1 MQQLNSIMKK
11 ILIIT
16 YYWPPAGGPGVQ
28 RWLKFT
34 KYLPDFGLDTYVYI
48 PENPS
53 YPILDETLSKDINP
67 KVKIIPNKIWEPYQL
82 AEKLNPKNKAYKG
95 GHFEKKENQSFLSKV
110 SVFVRGNF
118 FIPDAR
124 KFWVKPSAEYLQEFI
139 QKEKIDTIVTS
150 GPPHSLHLIGLKLK
164 KQFPNLQWLAD
175 FRDPWTQIS
184 YHKELKL
191 TSWAAK
197 KHENLERE
205 VMQTADIVLATSY
218 SDGENFKKIGAN
230 RVEVIT
236 NGFEEVK
243 QEQTEKDKNHFQIT
257 YSGGLEMLR
266 NPVALWQA
274 LAEITKENTTF
285 KQDFKLN
292 FYGSL
297 AEDVKQI
304 ILQNNL
310 SDNLVIHGYVSHQ
323 ESLNAINKANLLV
336 LTNFDN
342 EASKGIIPG
351 KLFEYMATG
360 NPILAIGPKDAD
372 VEKILKKT
380 EAGNY
385 FSHQDT
391 SAIKSF
397 ILTLYKHWLANPNQK
412 FETNESEVQQFS
424 RKNLTKKLV
433 EIINS

>member
-1 MQQLNSIMKK
+1 MKK

-34 KYLPDFGLDTYVYI
+34 KYLPEFGYETYVYI

-53 YPILDETLSKDINP
+53 YPILDDTLAKDVNP
-67 KVKIIPNKIWEPYQL
+67 KVKLIKNKIWEPYQL

-95 GHFEKKENQSFLSKV
+95 GHFEKKENQSLLSKL

-124 KFWVKPSAEYLQEFI
+124 KFWVNPSAEYLKNFL
-139 QKEKIDTIVTS
+139 QKENIDTIVTS

-164 KQFPNLQWLAD
+164 KQLPNIKWLAD

-197 KHENLERE
+197 KHEDLERE
-205 VMQTADIVLATSY
+205 VMQKADVILATSY
-218 SDGENFKKIGAN
+218 ADGENFKKIGAKW
-230 RVEVIT
+230 VEVIT

-243 QEQTEKDKNHFQIT
+243 QQTEKDQKYFHLT
-257 YSGGLEMLR
+257 YSGGLEILR
-266 NPVALWQA
+266 NPISLWKALSEII
-274 LAEITKENTTF
+274 AENQSFKE
-285 KQDFKLN
+285 DFKLD

-297 AEDVKQI
+297 ADDVKQTI
-304 ILQNNL
+304 IDQGLENNL
-310 SDNLVIHGYVSHQ
+310 IVHGYVSHQ
-323 ESLNAINKANLLV
+323 ESLNAINAANILL

-342 EASKGIIPG
+342 QASKGIIPG

-360 NPILAIGPKDAD
+360 NPILAIGPTDAD
-372 VEKILKKT
+372 VEKILQKT

-385 FSHQDT
+385 FMHQEEEEM
-391 SAIKSF
+391 KGF
-397 ILTLYKHWLANPNQK
+397 ILSVYKQWLVNPNQK
-412 FETNESEVQQFS
+412 FETNEKEVQQFN
-424 RKNLTKKLV
+424 RKNLTSKLV
-433 EIINS
+433 EVMNRL

>member
-1 MQQLNSIMKK
+1 MKK

-34 KYLPDFGLDTYVYI
+34 KYLPEFGYEPYVYI

-53 YPILDETLSKDINP
+53 YPIIDETLAKDINP
-67 KVKIIPNKIWEPYQL
+67 KVKIVKNKIWEPYQL
-82 AEKLNPKNKAYKG
+82 AEKLNPKNKAYKS
-95 GHFEKKENQSFLSKV
+95 GHFEKKESQSFMSKL
-110 SVFVRGNF
+110 SVFIRGNF

-124 KFWVKPSAEYLQEFI
+124 KFWINPSIEFI
-139 QKEKIDTIVTS
+139 QEYIQKENIDTIVTS
-150 GPPHSLHLIGLKLK
+150 GPPHSLHLIGLGLK
-164 KQFPNLQWLAD
+164 KLNPNLRWIAD

-197 KHENLERE
+197 KHEDLEHE
-205 VMQTADIVLATSY
+205 VMSKANLVLATSY
-218 SDGENFKKIGAN
+218 TDGDNFKKIGAK

-243 QEQTEKDKNHFQIT
+243 QEIEKDKEYFHIT

-266 NPVALWQA
+266 NPLSLWKA
-274 LAEITKENTTF
+274 INDLSKSNSSF
-285 KQDFKLN
+285 KNDLKLN

-297 AEDVKQI
+297 ADDVKQTI
-304 ILQNNL
+304 VDEGLN
-310 SDNLVIHGYVSHQ
+310 SNLVVHGYVSHQ
-323 ESLNAINKANLLV
+323 ESLDAINKANVLL

-342 EASKGIIPG
+342 VASKGIIPG

-360 NPILAIGPKDAD
+360 NPILAVGPNEAD
-372 VEKILKKT
+372 VEKILLKT
-380 EAGNY
+380 KAGEY
-385 FSHQDT
+385 FNHQEVEK
-391 SAIKSF
+391 IKST
-397 ILTLYKHWLANPNQK
+397 ILNIYNQWLVNPKSK
-412 FETNESEVQQFS
+412 FMTNEKEVQQFN
-424 RKNLTKKLV
+424 RKNLTKKLA
-433 EIINS
+433 EIIHTI

>member
-1 MQQLNSIMKK
+1 MKK

-34 KYLPDFGLDTYVYI
+34 KYLPEFGYETYVYI

-53 YPILDETLSKDINP
+53 YPILDETLAKDVNP
-67 KVKIIPNKIWEPYQL
+67 KVKLIKNKIWEPYQL

-95 GHFEKKENQSFLSKV
+95 GHFEKKENQSLLSKL

-124 KFWVKPSAEYLQEFI
+124 KFWVNPSVAYLKDFL
-139 QKEKIDTIVTS
+139 QKENIDTIVTS

-164 KQFPNLQWLAD
+164 KQLPNIKWLAD

-205 VMQTADIVLATSY
+205 VMQKADVILATSY
-218 SDGENFKKIGAN
+218 ADGENFKKIGAKW
-230 RVEVIT
+230 VEVIT

-243 QEQTEKDKNHFQIT
+243 QQTEKDQKYFHLT
-257 YSGGLEMLR
+257 YSGGLEILR
-266 NPVALWQA
+266 NPASLWKALSEII
-274 LAEITKENTTF
+274 AENQSFKE
-285 KQDFKLN
+285 DFKLD

-297 AEDVKQI
+297 ADDVKQTI
-304 ILQNNL
+304 IDQGLENNL
-310 SDNLVIHGYVSHQ
+310 IVHGYVSHQ
-323 ESLNAINKANLLV
+323 ESLNAINAANILL

-342 EASKGIIPG
+342 QASKGIIPG

-360 NPILAIGPKDAD
+360 NPILAIGPTDAD
-372 VEKILKKT
+372 VEKILQKT

-385 FSHQDT
+385 FMPQQVEEM
-391 SAIKSF
+391 KGF
-397 ILTLYKHWLANPNQK
+397 ILSVYKQWLVNPNQK
-412 FETNESEVQQFS
+412 FETNKKEVQQFN
-424 RKNLTKKLV
+424 RKNLTSKLV
-433 EIINS
+433 EVMNRL

>member
-1 MQQLNSIMKK
+1 MKK

-34 KYLPDFGLDTYVYI
+34 KYLPEFGYESHVYI

-53 YPILDETLSKDINP
+53 YPIIDETLAKDINP
-67 KVKIIPNKIWEPYQL
+67 KVKIVKNKIWEPYQL
-82 AEKLNPKNKAYKG
+82 AEKLNPKNKAYKS
-95 GHFEKKENQSFLSKV
+95 GHFEKKESQSFMSKL
-110 SVFVRGNF
+110 SVFIRGNF

-124 KFWVKPSAEYLQEFI
+124 KFWINPSIEFI
-139 QKEKIDTIVTS
+139 QDYIQKENIDTIVTS
-150 GPPHSLHLIGLKLK
+150 GPPHSLHLIGLGLK
-164 KQFPNLQWLAD
+164 KSNPNLRWIAD

-197 KHENLERE
+197 KHEDLEHE
-205 VMQTADIVLATSY
+205 VMSKANLVLATSY
-218 SDGENFKKIGAN
+218 TDGDNFKKIGAK

-243 QEQTEKDKNHFQIT
+243 QEIEKDKEYFHIT

-266 NPVALWQA
+266 NPLSLWKA
-274 LAEITKENTTF
+274 INDLSKSNSSF
-285 KQDFKLN
+285 KNDLKLN

-297 AEDVKQI
+297 ADDVKQTI
-304 ILQNNL
+304 VDEGLN
-310 SDNLVIHGYVSHQ
+310 SNLVVHGYVSHQ
-323 ESLNAINKANLLV
+323 ESLDAINKANVLL

-342 EASKGIIPG
+342 VASKGIIPG

-360 NPILAIGPKDAD
+360 NPILAVGPNDAD
-372 VEKILKKT
+372 VEKILLKT
-380 EAGNY
+380 KAGEY
-385 FSHQDT
+385 FNHQEVEK
-391 SAIKSF
+391 IKST
-397 ILTLYKHWLANPNQK
+397 ILNIYNQWLVNPKSK
-412 FETNESEVQQFS
+412 FMTNEKEVQQFN
-424 RKNLTKKLV
+424 RKNLTKKLA
-433 EIINS
+433 EIIHTI

>member
-1 MQQLNSIMKK
+1 MKK

-34 KYLPDFGLDTYVYI
+34 KYLPEFGYETYVYI

-53 YPILDETLSKDINP
+53 YPILDETLAKDVNP
-67 KVKIIPNKIWEPYQL
+67 KVKLIKNKIWEPYQL

-95 GHFEKKENQSFLSKV
+95 GHFEKKENQSLLSKL

-124 KFWVKPSAEYLQEFI
+124 KFWVNPSAEYLKDFL
-139 QKEKIDTIVTS
+139 QKENIDAIVTS

-164 KQFPNLQWLAD
+164 KQLPNIKWLAD

-197 KHENLERE
+197 KHENLERA
-205 VMQTADIVLATSY
+205 VMQKADVILATSY
-218 SDGENFKKIGAN
+218 ADGENFKKIGAKC
-230 RVEVIT
+230 VEVIT

-243 QEQTEKDKNHFQIT
+243 QQTEKDQKYFHLT
-257 YSGGLEMLR
+257 YSGGLEILR
-266 NPVALWQA
+266 NPASLWKALSEII
-274 LAEITKENTTF
+274 AENQSFKE
-285 KQDFKLN
+285 DFKLD

-297 AEDVKQI
+297 ADDVKQTI
-304 ILQNNL
+304 IDQGLENNL
-310 SDNLVIHGYVSHQ
+310 IVHGYVSHQ
-323 ESLNAINKANLLV
+323 ESLNAINAANILL

-342 EASKGIIPG
+342 QASKGIIPG

-360 NPILAIGPKDAD
+360 NPILAIGPTDAD
-372 VEKILKKT
+372 VEKILQKT

-385 FSHQDT
+385 FMPQQVEEM
-391 SAIKSF
+391 KGF
-397 ILTLYKHWLANPNQK
+397 ILSVYRQWLVNPNQK
-412 FETNESEVQQFS
+412 FETNEKEVQQFN
-424 RKNLTKKLV
+424 RKNLTSKLV
-433 EIINS
+433 EVMNRL

>member
-1 MQQLNSIMKK
+1 MKK

-34 KYLPDFGLDTYVYI
+34 KYLPEFGYETYVYI

-53 YPILDETLSKDINP
+53 YPILDDTLAKDVNP
-67 KVKIIPNKIWEPYQL
+67 KVKLIKNKIWEPYQL

-95 GHFEKKENQSFLSKV
+95 GHFEKKENQSLLSKL

-124 KFWVKPSAEYLQEFI
+124 KFWVNPSAEYLKNFL
-139 QKEKIDTIVTS
+139 QKENIDTIVTS

-164 KQFPNLQWLAD
+164 KQLPNIKWLAD

-205 VMQTADIVLATSY
+205 VMQKADVILATSY
-218 SDGENFKKIGAN
+218 ADGENFKKIGAKC
-230 RVEVIT
+230 VEVIT

-243 QEQTEKDKNHFQIT
+243 QQTEKDQKYFHLT
-257 YSGGLEMLR
+257 YSGGLEILR
-266 NPVALWQA
+266 NPASLWKALSEII
-274 LAEITKENTTF
+274 AENQSFKE
-285 KQDFKLN
+285 DFKLD

-297 AEDVKQI
+297 ADDVKQTI
-304 ILQNNL
+304 IDQGLENNL
-310 SDNLVIHGYVSHQ
+310 IVHGYVSHQ
-323 ESLNAINKANLLV
+323 ESLNAINAANILL

-342 EASKGIIPG
+342 QASKGIIPG

-360 NPILAIGPKDAD
+360 NPILAIGPTDAD
-372 VEKILKKT
+372 VEKILQKT

-385 FSHQDT
+385 FMPQQVEEM
-391 SAIKSF
+391 KGF
-397 ILTLYKHWLANPNQK
+397 ILSVYRQWLVNPNQK
-412 FETNESEVQQFS
+412 FETNEKEVQQFN
-424 RKNLTKKLV
+424 RKNLTSKLV
-433 EIINS
+433 EVMNRL

>member
-1 MQQLNSIMKK
+1 MKK

-34 KYLPDFGLDTYVYI
+34 KYLPEFGYETFVYT

-53 YPILDETLSKDINP
+53 YPILDETLAKDINP
-67 KVKIIPNKIWEPYQL
+67 EVKIVKNKIWEPYQL

-95 GHFEKKENQSFLSKV
+95 GHFEKKENQSFMSRL

-124 KFWVKPSAEYLQEFI
+124 KFWVNPSVNYLKDFL
-139 QKEKIDTIVTS
+139 QKENIDTIVTS

-164 KQFPNLQWLAD
+164 EQLPTVKWLAD

-197 KHENLERE
+197 KHENLERD
-205 VMQTADIVLATSY
+205 VMQKADVVLATSY
-218 SDGENFKKIGAN
+218 ADGENFKKIGAK

-236 NGFEEVK
+236 NGFEQVK
-243 QEQTEKDKNHFQIT
+243 QKVEKDQSNFNIT

-266 NPVALWQA
+266 NPIALWKA
-274 LAEITKENTTF
+274 LAEILQENNSF
-285 KQDFKLN
+285 REDLKLN

-297 AEDVKQI
+297 ADDVKQTI
-304 ILQNNL
+304 IEAGLNT
-310 SDNLVIHGYVSHQ
+310 NLVVHGYVSHQ
-323 ESLNAINKANLLV
+323 ESLDAINKANILV

-351 KLFEYMATG
+351 KLFEYMATE
-360 NPILAIGPKDAD
+360 NPILAIGPEDAD
-372 VEKILKKT
+372 VEKILSKT
-380 EAGNY
+380 KAGDY
-385 FSHQDT
+385 FSHQDVT
-391 SAIKSF
+391 QIKLF
-397 ILTLYKHWLANPNQK
+397 ILCIYKQWLANPNQK
-412 FETNESEVQQFS
+412 FETNEIELQQFN

-433 EIINS
+433 EIIG

>member
-1 MQQLNSIMKK
+1 MKK

-34 KYLPDFGLDTYVYI
+34 KYLPEFGYETYVYI

-53 YPILDETLSKDINP
+53 YPILDDTLAKDVNP
-67 KVKIIPNKIWEPYQL
+67 KVKLIKNKIWEPYQL

-95 GHFEKKENQSFLSKV
+95 GHFEKKENQSLLSKL

-124 KFWVKPSAEYLQEFI
+124 KFWVNPSAEYLKDFL
-139 QKEKIDTIVTS
+139 QKENIDTIVTS

-164 KQFPNLQWLAD
+164 KQLPNIKWLAD

-205 VMQTADIVLATSY
+205 VMQKADVILATSY
-218 SDGENFKKIGAN
+218 ADGENFKKIGAN
-230 RVEVIT
+230 SVEVIT

-243 QEQTEKDKNHFQIT
+243 QQTEKDQKYFHLT
-257 YSGGLEMLR
+257 YSGGLEILR
-266 NPVALWQA
+266 NPTSLWKALSEII
-274 LAEITKENTTF
+274 AENQSFKE
-285 KQDFKLN
+285 DFKLD

-297 AEDVKQI
+297 ADDVKQTI
-304 ILQNNL
+304 IDQGLENNL
-310 SDNLVIHGYVSHQ
+310 IVHGYVSHQ
-323 ESLNAINKANLLV
+323 ESLNAINAANILL

-342 EASKGIIPG
+342 QASKGIIPG

-360 NPILAIGPKDAD
+360 NPILAIGPTDAD
-372 VEKILKKT
+372 VEKILQKT

-385 FSHQDT
+385 FMPQQVEEM
-391 SAIKSF
+391 KGF
-397 ILTLYKHWLANPNQK
+397 ILSVYKQWLVNPNQK
-412 FETNESEVQQFS
+412 FETNEKEVQQFN

-433 EIINS
+433 KVVDKL

>member
-1 MQQLNSIMKK
+1 MKK

-34 KYLPDFGLDTYVYI
+34 KYLPEFGYEPHVYI

-53 YPILDETLSKDINP
+53 YPIIDETLAKDINP
-67 KVKIIPNKIWEPYQL
+67 KVKIVKNKIWEPYQL

-95 GHFEKKENQSFLSKV
+95 GHFEKKESQSFMSKL

-124 KFWVKPSAEYLQEFI
+124 KFWIKPSIQFLKEYLE
-139 QKEKIDTIVTS
+139 KEGIDTIVTS
-150 GPPHSLHLIGLKLK
+150 GPPHSMHLIGLGLK
-164 KQFPNLQWLAD
+164 ELNPNLKWMAD

-191 TSWAAK
+191 TNWAAK
-197 KHENLERE
+197 KHEDLEYAVMTKANL
-205 VMQTADIVLATSY
+205 VLATSY
-218 SDGENFKKIGAN
+218 SDGDNFKKIGAKN
-230 RVEVIT
+230 VEVIT

-243 QEQTEKDKNHFQIT
+243 QESEKDQEFFHIT

-266 NPVALWQA
+266 NPISLWKA
-274 LAEITKENTTF
+274 INELTKSNASF
-285 KQDFKLN
+285 KNDLKLN

-297 AEDVKQI
+297 ADDVKQTI
-304 ILQNNL
+304 VDQDLSTNL
-310 SDNLVIHGYVSHQ
+310 IVHGYVSHK
-323 ESLNAINKANLLV
+323 ESLEAINKANILV

-360 NPILAIGPKDAD
+360 NPILAIGPKAAD
-372 VEKILKKT
+372 VERILNQTKSGEYFNHQDVENLKK
-380 EAGNY
+380 Y
-385 FSHQDT
+385 
-391 SAIKSF
+391 
-397 ILTLYKHWLANPNQK
+397 ILNRYNQWLANPNQM
-412 FETNESEVQQFS
+412 FDTDENEVHQFN
-424 RKNLTKKLV
+424 RKNLTKRLV
-433 EIINS
+433 QVINQL

>member
-1 MQQLNSIMKK
+1 MKK

-34 KYLPDFGLDTYVYI
+34 KYLPEFGYEPHVYI

-53 YPILDETLSKDINP
+53 YPIIDETLAKDINP
-67 KVKIIPNKIWEPYQL
+67 QIKIVKNKIWEPYQL
-82 AEKLNPKNKAYKG
+82 AEKFNPKNKAYKG
-95 GHFEKKENQSFLSKV
+95 GHFEKKENQSFMSKL

-124 KFWVKPSAEYLQEFI
+124 KFWVNPSVEFLKDYI
-139 QKEKIDTIVTS
+139 QKEQIDTIVTS

-164 KQFPNLQWLAD
+164 KQHQNIKWLAD

-197 KHENLERE
+197 KHEDLERE
-205 VMQTADIVLATSY
+205 VMQNADVVLATSY
-218 SDGENFKKIGAN
+218 ADGKNFEKIGAKH
-230 RVEVIT
+230 VEVIT

-243 QEQTEKDKNHFQIT
+243 QQTKKSNEYFELT

-266 NPVALWQA
+266 NPVSLWQA
-274 LAEITKENTTF
+274 LAEIIKENSSF
-285 KQDFKLN
+285 KTDLKLN

-297 AEDVKQI
+297 ADDVKQTI
-304 ILQNNL
+304 VEIGLKNNL
-310 SDNLVIHGYVSHQ
+310 VVHGYVSHQ
-323 ESLNAINKANLLV
+323 ESLNAINSANILL

-342 EASKGIIPG
+342 QASKGIIPG

-360 NPILAIGPKDAD
+360 NPIVAIGPTDAD
-372 VEKILKKT
+372 VEKILHKT
-380 EAGNY
+380 KAGEY
-385 FSHQDT
+385 FSHQEVNK
-391 SAIKSF
+391 IKSF
-397 ILTLYKHWLANPNQK
+397 ILSTYQQWLVNPNTK
-412 FETNESEVQQFS
+412 FDTNEEEVQQFN
-424 RKNLTKKLV
+424 RKNLTAKLAEV
-433 EIINS
+433 VDKL

>member
-1 MQQLNSIMKK
+1 MKK

-34 KYLPDFGLDTYVYI
+34 KYLPEFGYETYVYI

-53 YPILDETLSKDINP
+53 YPILDDTLAKDVNP
-67 KVKIIPNKIWEPYQL
+67 KVKLIKNKIWEPYQL

-95 GHFEKKENQSFLSKV
+95 GHFEKKENQSLLSKL

-124 KFWVKPSAEYLQEFI
+124 KFWVNPSAEYLKDFL
-139 QKEKIDTIVTS
+139 QKENIGTIVTS

-164 KQFPNLQWLAD
+164 KQLPNIKWLAD

-205 VMQTADIVLATSY
+205 VMQKADVILATSY
-218 SDGENFKKIGAN
+218 ADGENFKKIGAKC
-230 RVEVIT
+230 VEVIT

-243 QEQTEKDKNHFQIT
+243 QQTEKDQKYFHLT
-257 YSGGLEMLR
+257 YSGGLEILR
-266 NPVALWQA
+266 NPASLWKALSEII
-274 LAEITKENTTF
+274 AENQSFKE
-285 KQDFKLN
+285 DFKLD

-297 AEDVKQI
+297 ADDVKQTI
-304 ILQNNL
+304 IDQGLENNL
-310 SDNLVIHGYVSHQ
+310 IVHGYVSHQ
-323 ESLNAINKANLLV
+323 ESLNAINAANILL

-342 EASKGIIPG
+342 QASKGIIPG

-360 NPILAIGPKDAD
+360 NPILAIGPTDAD
-372 VEKILKKT
+372 VEKILQKT

-385 FSHQDT
+385 FMHLEVEEM
-391 SAIKSF
+391 KGF
-397 ILTLYKHWLANPNQK
+397 ILSVYKQWLVNPNQK
-412 FETNESEVQQFS
+412 FETNEKEVQQFN
-424 RKNLTKKLV
+424 RKNLTSKLV
-433 EIINS
+433 EVMGKL

>member
-1 MQQLNSIMKK
+1 MKK

-34 KYLPDFGLDTYVYI
+34 KYLPEFGYEPHVYI

-53 YPILDETLSKDINP
+53 YPIIDETLAKDINP
-67 KVKIIPNKIWEPYQL
+67 KVKIVKNKIWEPYQL

-95 GHFEKKENQSFLSKV
+95 GHFEKKESQSFMSKL
-110 SVFVRGNF
+110 SVFIRGNF

-124 KFWVKPSAEYLQEFI
+124 KFWINPSIEFI
-139 QKEKIDTIVTS
+139 QDYIQKENIDTIVTS
-150 GPPHSLHLIGLKLK
+150 GPPHSLHLIGLGLK
-164 KQFPNLQWLAD
+164 KLNPNLKWIAD

-197 KHENLERE
+197 KHKDLEHE
-205 VMQTADIVLATSY
+205 VMSKANLVLATSY
-218 SDGENFKKIGAN
+218 TDGDNFKKIGAK

-243 QEQTEKDKNHFQIT
+243 QETEKDIEYFHIT

-266 NPVALWQA
+266 NPLSLWKA
-274 LAEITKENTTF
+274 INDLSKSNSSF
-285 KQDFKLN
+285 KNDLKLN

-297 AEDVKQI
+297 ADDVKQTI
-304 ILQNNL
+304 VDEGLN
-310 SDNLVIHGYVSHQ
+310 SNLVVHGYVSHQ
-323 ESLNAINKANLLV
+323 ESLNAINKANVLL

-342 EASKGIIPG
+342 VASKGIIPG

-360 NPILAIGPKDAD
+360 NPILAVGPNDAD
-372 VEKILKKT
+372 VEKILLKT
-380 EAGNY
+380 KAGEY
-385 FSHQDT
+385 FNHQEVEK
-391 SAIKSF
+391 IKST
-397 ILTLYKHWLANPNQK
+397 IHNIYNQWLVNPKSK
-412 FETNESEVQQFS
+412 FLTNENAVQQFN
-424 RKNLTKKLV
+424 RKNLTKKLAK
-433 EIINS
+433 IIHTI

>member
-1 MQQLNSIMKK
+1 MKK

-34 KYLPDFGLDTYVYI
+34 KYLPEFGYDTFVYI

-53 YPILDETLSKDINP
+53 YPILDETLDKDINP
-67 KVKIIPNKIWEPYQL
+67 KVNIIKNKIWEPYQL
-82 AEKLNPKNKAYKG
+82 AEKLNPKNKSYKG
-95 GHFEKKENQSFLSKV
+95 GHFEQKEQQSLMSQL
-110 SVFVRGNF
+110 SVFIRGNF

-124 KFWVKPSAEYLQEFI
+124 KFWINPSVDYLRDFL
-139 QKEKIDTIVTS
+139 QKENIETIVTS
-150 GPPHSLHLIGLKLK
+150 GPPHSMHLIGLKLK
-164 KQFPNLQWLAD
+164 QELPNLKWLAD

-197 KHENLERE
+197 KHESLERS
-205 VMQTADIVLATSY
+205 VMQKADVVLATSY
-218 SDGENFKKIGAN
+218 ADAKNFKKIGAKK
-230 RVEVIT
+230 VEVIT

-243 QEQTEKDKNHFQIT
+243 QHIQKETTHFHIT

-266 NPVALWQA
+266 NPIVLWKALS
-274 LAEITKENTTF
+274 EIIRENPSFKE
-285 KQDFKLN
+285 DFKLN

-297 AEDVKQI
+297 AEDVKQT
-304 ILQNNL
+304 ILDLGLEQNL
-310 SDNLVIHGYVSHQ
+310 ILHGYVAHQ
-323 ESLNAINKANLLV
+323 DSLNAINLAHILL

-342 EASKGIIPG
+342 TASKGIIPG

-360 NPILAIGPKDAD
+360 NPILAIGPTDAD
-372 VEKILKKT
+372 VEKILNKT
-380 EAGNY
+380 KAGNY
-385 FSHQDT
+385 FTHQQFADVKT
-391 SAIKSF
+391 F
-397 ILTLYKHWLANPNQK
+397 ILSIYKQWLANPNQK
-412 FETNESEVQQFS
+412 FETNEEEVQQFN

-433 EIINS
+433 EIVDEL

>member
-1 MQQLNSIMKK
+1 MKK

-34 KYLPDFGLDTYVYI
+34 KYLPEFGYEPHVYI

-53 YPILDETLSKDINP
+53 YPIIDETLAKDINP
-67 KVKIIPNKIWEPYQL
+67 KVKIVKNKIWEPYQL

-95 GHFEKKENQSFLSKV
+95 GHFEKKESQSFMSKL
-110 SVFVRGNF
+110 SVFIRGNF

-124 KFWVKPSAEYLQEFI
+124 KFWINPSIEFI
-139 QKEKIDTIVTS
+139 QDYIQKENINTIVTS
-150 GPPHSLHLIGLKLK
+150 GPPHSLHLIGLGLK
-164 KQFPNLQWLAD
+164 KSNPNLRWIAD

-197 KHENLERE
+197 KHEDLEHE
-205 VMQTADIVLATSY
+205 VMSKANLVLATSY
-218 SDGENFKKIGAN
+218 TDGDNFKKIGAK

-243 QEQTEKDKNHFQIT
+243 QETEKDKEYFHIT

-266 NPVALWQA
+266 NPLSLWKA
-274 LAEITKENTTF
+274 INDLSKSNSSF
-285 KQDFKLN
+285 KNDLKLN

-297 AEDVKQI
+297 ADDVKQTI
-304 ILQNNL
+304 VDEGLN
-310 SDNLVIHGYVSHQ
+310 SNLVVHGYVSHQ
-323 ESLNAINKANLLV
+323 ESLDAINKANVLL

-342 EASKGIIPG
+342 VASKGIIPG

-360 NPILAIGPKDAD
+360 NPILAVGPNEAD
-372 VEKILKKT
+372 VEKILLKT
-380 EAGNY
+380 KAGEY
-385 FSHQDT
+385 FNHQEVEK
-391 SAIKSF
+391 IKST
-397 ILTLYKHWLANPNQK
+397 ILNIYNQWLVNPKSK
-412 FETNESEVQQFS
+412 FMTNEKEVQQFN
-424 RKNLTKKLV
+424 RKNLTKKLA
-433 EIINS
+433 EIIHTI